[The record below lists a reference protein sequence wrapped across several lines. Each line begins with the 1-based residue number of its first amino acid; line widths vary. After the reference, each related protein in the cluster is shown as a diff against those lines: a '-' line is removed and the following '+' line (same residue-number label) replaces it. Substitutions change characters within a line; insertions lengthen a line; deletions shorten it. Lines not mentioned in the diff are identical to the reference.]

1 MKTRKVLISHGF
13 GAGWSSWAGKE
24 IAQTLAEYQPIIDF
38 LEAGGKAIDLTDT
51 HPIRV
56 QLGKELED
64 HHFYDGGLDR
74 VVVVETTLPY
84 RIEEYDGNEYII
96 TPDKGNWFF

>member
-1 MKTRKVLISHGF
+1 MKTRKVLISQGF
-13 GAGWSSWAGKE
+13 GAGWSSWADKE
-24 IAQTLAEYQPIIDF
+24 IAQILAEYQPIIDF

-51 HPIRV
+51 HPIMV
-56 QLGKELED
+56 QLAKKLEGRYVY
-64 HHFYDGGLDR
+64 HGGLHK

-96 TPDKGNWFF
+96 TPDKGAWFF

>member
-13 GAGWSSWAGKE
+13 GAGWSSWADKE
-24 IAQTLAEYQPIIDF
+24 IAQMLAEYKPIIDF
-38 LEAGGKAIDLTDT
+38 LETGGKAIDLTDT
-51 HPIRV
+51 HPIMV
-56 QLGKELED
+56 QLEKELEGY
-64 HHFYDGGLDR
+64 HFYNGGLHK

-96 TPDKGNWFF
+96 TPDKGAWFF